1 MTEQIKIL
9 NEAEDIAAYISQQYN
24 QDEGVVLMDRITT
37 VNGYLGRLP
46 KLLADAKYLLNYAK
60 AKAGDEFKGDLSP
73 TKIKMIIES
82 KTINEQK
89 IYDFIERLNSN
100 LVHYHD
106 GLRTQLSFLKS
117 LNEQ

>member
-1 MTEQIKIL
+1 MTEQIEIL
-9 NEAEDIAAYISQQYN
+9 NEAKDIAAYISEQYN
-24 QDEGVVLMDRITT
+24 QDEGIVLMDRITT

-60 AKAGDEFKGDLSP
+60 AKAGDELEPDLSP
-73 TKIKMIIES
+73 TKIKMIVES
-82 KTINEQK
+82 KTIQEQK

>member
-9 NEAEDIAAYISQQYN
+9 NEAEEIAAYISQKYN
-24 QDEGVVLMDRITT
+24 QDEGIVLMDRITT

-46 KLLADAKYLLNYAK
+46 KLLADAKYLLNFAK
-60 AKAGDEFKGDLSP
+60 AKAGDELEPDLSP
-73 TKIKMIIES
+73 TKIKMIVEGKVIQ
-82 KTINEQK
+82 EQK